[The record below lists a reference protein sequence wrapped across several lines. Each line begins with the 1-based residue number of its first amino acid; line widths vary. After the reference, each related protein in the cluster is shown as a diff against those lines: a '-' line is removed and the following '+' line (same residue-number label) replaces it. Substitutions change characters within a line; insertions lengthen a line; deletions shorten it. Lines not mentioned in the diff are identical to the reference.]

1 MSCRFVSW
9 ASLMASRTISS
20 DTSLA
25 PASIIST
32 PSRDPATTRSRV
44 LSSDCWYVGL
54 MTNSPSTQ
62 PIRVT
67 PIGPLN
73 GMSEIDRA
81 VEAPTMD
88 MMSRGVS
95 RSAERGVVMICTS
108 LRKSFGNSGLS
119 GRSVRRMVRTVSVV
133 GRPSRRGNPPGM
145 RPRAYRRSSK
155 VDGQREEV
163 DSFPRLG
170 HRCRDQHHGIALSD
184 DDRAVRLLSELS
196 GLYGE

>member
-1 MSCRFVSW
+1 
-9 ASLMASRTISS
+9 
-20 DTSLA
+20 
-25 PASIIST
+25 
-32 PSRDPATTRSRV
+32 
-44 LSSDCWYVGL
+44 

-73 GMSEIDRA
+73 GMSEIDSA
-81 VEAPTMD
+81 VDAPTMD

-95 RSAERGVVMICTS
+95 RSAEMGVVMICTS

-155 VDGQREEV
+155 SMVSGKKSIPSRGFAIVAVTSTIESPCRTTTAPFACCA
-163 DSFPRLG
+163 SFPVSMVNNWSPTCFSNVLDMK
-170 HRCRDQHHGIALSD
+170 CSL
-184 DDRAVRLLSELS
+184 LLSYKGKQRKS
-196 GLYGE
+196 TR